1 MNPTILVLGR
11 SSAGLRSISTL
22 LSALP
27 VHLNTCETLQEAKM
41 QNLPGPVDLVLFEYR
56 PRPTLKGSLA
66 DLAAAFPDLPLIAV
80 GPDYTGEVRRA
91 LGQYPGI
98 HYLPL
103 NAPAP
108 EKLDLIRSQLGL
120 GDGQA
125 LTVGPLTL
133 HLKDGTA
140 LFRRLPLNLTATEFQ
155 LMHVLMQHPGR
166 PFEAAT
172 LGALIHSRAVALHVH
187 NVRRKLSTYAAHGLL
202 KGDAQS
208 GYLIDA
214 RITLRHSPNPVTSLR
229 HHLLRL

>member
-22 LSALP
+22 LSTLP
-27 VHLNTCETLQEAKM
+27 VHLAPCATLQEAKA
-41 QNLPGPVDLVLFEYR
+41 QNLPAPVALVLFEYR
-56 PRPTLKGSLA
+56 PGPTLDGSLA
-66 DLAAAFPDLPLIAV
+66 DLAEAFADLPLIAV

-91 LGQYPGI
+91 LGQHPRV

-108 EKLDLIRSQLGL
+108 EKLDLLRSQLGL
-120 GDGQA
+120 GDAQA

-133 HLKDGTA
+133 QLKDGA
-140 LFRRLPLNLTATEFQ
+140 AQCRRLPLKLTATEFQ
-155 LMHVLMQHPGR
+155 LLRVLMQHPGR
-166 PFEAAT
+166 SFEAAEI
-172 LGALIHSRAVALHVH
+172 GGLIHSRAVALHVH
-187 NVRRKLSTYAAHGLL
+187 NVRRKLSTYAAEGLL

-214 RITLRHSPNPVTSLR
+214 RITYRHVPNPVTSLR